1 MKVSLHGAP
10 IGRWEDRSASAVIT
24 RISLISVE
32 GLVLIYSIVFVLALA
47 AMVGAVAG
55 GAIFGSTRSISLL
68 DRSA

>member
-1 MKVSLHGAP
+1 MKASLHGAP

-47 AMVGAVAG
+47 AMVGAVAQPSSTG
-55 GAIFGSTRSISLL
+55 IFPSERK
-68 DRSA
+68 